1 LDWFGESAVQDNGEP
16 MRERVRLIALQGR
29 SNLVPYLVFV
39 APDADFE
46 ALQPTFERVL
56 DSLQVR

>member
-1 LDWFGESAVQDNGEP
+1 
-16 MRERVRLIALQGR
+16 MIAMLGR
-29 SNLVPYLVFV
+29 SNLVLYMVFV

>member
-1 LDWFGESAVQDNGEP
+1 

-39 APDADFE
+39 APDAGLE
-46 ALQPTFERVL
+46 GLQPTFERIL